1 MAIIP
6 ILKYGYQPHSATNG
20 HHTSI
25 KIRGEASNQEF
36 FDYFGSPVPT
46 IVDGVVLRSTLTS
59 ASGTRPGIFGTA
71 PDSSDFNN
79 AMIEFHDMIIE
90 SYTNSGAASPVV
102 TPISLYN
109 AATVSMY
116 NVSVRLDVDLVSSV
130 LPGEVAG
137 VIIGHYTNNGPNI
150 LQNVNV
156 NGYKY
161 AYMLGEHNILIGA
174 YAIGDVYGF
183 VFESSGFPTSGFA
196 TIHACNHGIWFQ
208 NHNRMGIATYCNY
221 SSYAC

>member
-1 MAIIP
+1 
-6 ILKYGYQPHSATNG
+6 
-20 HHTSI
+20 
-25 KIRGEASNQEF
+25 
-36 FDYFGSPVPT
+36 
-46 IVDGVVLRSTLTS
+46 
-59 ASGTRPGIFGTA
+59 
-71 PDSSDFNN
+71 
-79 AMIEFHDMIIE
+79 MIEFHDMIIE

-208 NHNRMGIATYCNY
+208 DRTVMGIARYATIPLTPVNITIENEVDSGAVFPFWFNTIDQVID
-221 SSYAC
+221 SSSLGIGTNLYE